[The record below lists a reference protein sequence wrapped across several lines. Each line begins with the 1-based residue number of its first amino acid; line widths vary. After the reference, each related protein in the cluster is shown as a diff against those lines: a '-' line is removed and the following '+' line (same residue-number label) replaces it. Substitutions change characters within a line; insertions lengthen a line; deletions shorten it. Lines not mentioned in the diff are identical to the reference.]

1 MKQELYEQLK
11 RFEKEFSWATQQ
23 NFLNL
28 GRGDFNTI
36 VEAYKQLT
44 GEEVQPSR
52 LNCGTCRLRI
62 MKTVA
67 GYYSQHKMNEQLKE
81 IKEREEAEKR
91 EAQQEETT
99 ETPKETKK
107 KPGRPKKIDLD
118 KEEGKE

>member
-1 MKQELYEQLK
+1 MKQELYEQLQ
-11 RFEKEFSWATQQ
+11 RFDKEFQWALQQ

-28 GRGDFNTI
+28 GRGDFYII

-52 LNCGTCRLRI
+52 LTCGTCRLRI

-67 GYYSQHKMNEQLKE
+67 GYYNQHKLNEQLKE
-81 IKEREEAEKR
+81 IKDREEQEKR
-91 EAQQEETT
+91 EAQQEETP

-118 KEEGKE
+118 KEEDK